1 MAFSPVILRLYDAT
15 DEEYHDV
22 EFGEKASIYTCGVT
36 PYDASHLGHVA
47 TFMYFDVLRRLLLS
61 RGVDVTLVR
70 NVTDLDDPLFERA
83 RATGENLKELVDRN
97 VHTLNRD
104 LKDLNCLEP
113 THEPF
118 SSDYVDDMISAIE
131 KLITDGHAYT
141 VDGWTYFDTSTRK
154 KFPEF
159 TVVKRLTN
167 DEVENLSAERGANP
181 DDPRMRNR
189 LDFVLWKPS
198 APDEPSY
205 ETPFGNGRPGW
216 HIECSVMAMKLLG
229 PTMDIHG
236 GGDDL
241 IFPHHACEV
250 AQSEALSHEPYV
262 RHFMHVAPVAYEGTK
277 MSKSL
282 GNLVYAHDV
291 IGDIGA
297 RCTRM
302 MILAHHYRDGFE
314 HHQDDARASLNRCER
329 WTKVMADF
337 DGEPQEGL
345 VYQMVTDALSNDLDT
360 PTALAIID
368 EAVAVFSADS
378 PSANLHRAD
387 IRAAKQLLGL

>member
-1 MAFSPVILRLYDAT
+1 MASRPVIRLFDSTT
-15 DEEYHDV
+15 DTYHDV
-22 EFGEKASIYTCGVT
+22 DFGEKASIYTCGVT

-47 TFMYFDVLRRLLLS
+47 TFMYFDVLRRLLVSL
-61 RGVDVTLVR
+61 GVDVTLVR

-83 RATGENLKELVDRN
+83 RATGEDIQELVDRN

-104 LKDLNCLEP
+104 LKDLNCLAP

-118 SSDYVDDMISAIE
+118 SSEYVDDMIQAIN
-131 KLITDGHAYT
+131 KLLADGNAYT
-141 VDGWTYFDTSTRK
+141 VDGWTYFDTSAREQ
-154 KFPEF
+154 FPEF
-159 TVVKRLTN
+159 DVVKRMTN
-167 DEVENLSAERGANP
+167 DEVEALSAERGANP
-181 DDPRMRNR
+181 DDTRMKNR

-198 APDEPSY
+198 ADDEPSFDA
-205 ETPFGNGRPGW
+205 PFGNGRPGW

-250 AQSEALSHEPYV
+250 AQSETLSHQPFV

-282 GNLVYAHDV
+282 GNLVYANDV
-291 IGDIGA
+291 IKDIGA

-314 HHQDDARASLNRCER
+314 HHKDDARAALNRCER
-329 WTKVMADF
+329 WTRVMASF
-337 DGEPQEGL
+337 DGNPHPGL
-345 VYQMVTDALSNDLDT
+345 VHKMVTDALSNDLDT
-360 PTALAIID
+360 PTALKIID
-368 EAVAVFSADS
+368 EAIAVYAPES
-378 PSANLHRAD
+378 PSAQLHRAD
-387 IRAAKQLLGL
+387 IQSAKELLGL